1 MAMLVGPLGP
11 LVVDLAPG
19 VPRAQGGNTD
29 DFDPELGSVDID
41 NDISNHIIERIL
53 KLYRY
58 IFLDGIAVLQTFLN
72 VIAEQ
77 GDWLVVILTEADMN
91 RIDPKYDSTRD
102 SHGGHHVIH
111 FFLLKNKNSGVIKYV
126 ASTRQMASAI
136 GSVSTPT
143 FHQCIV
149 SFIIDSL
156 TYPILFSSPRICFVM
171 ECSFSDH

>member
-19 VPRAQGGNTD
+19 VPRAQGENTD
-29 DFDPELGSVDID
+29 DFDPELGRVDID
-41 NDISNHIIERIL
+41 IDISNRIIERIL

-72 VIAEQ
+72 FIAEQ
-77 GDWLVVILTEADMN
+77 GNWLVVILSDDDMN
-91 RIDPKYDSTRD
+91 RIDPRYDSTRD
-102 SHGGHHVIH
+102 LYGGKHVIH
-111 FFLLKNKNSGVIKYV
+111 FILLMNEKSGEIKFV

-143 FHQCIV
+143 FHQCIA
-149 SFIIDSL
+149 SFIIVSL
-156 TYPILFSSPRICFVM
+156 LIQFYFLAQGNVS
-171 ECSFSDH
+171 